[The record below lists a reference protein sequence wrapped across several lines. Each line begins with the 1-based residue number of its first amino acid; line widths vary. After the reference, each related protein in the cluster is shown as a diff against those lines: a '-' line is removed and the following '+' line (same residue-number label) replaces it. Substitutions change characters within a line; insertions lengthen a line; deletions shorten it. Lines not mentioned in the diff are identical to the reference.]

1 MAGKEF
7 KTVNVPIADHGV
19 HSHPFNYPY
28 VGSGRF
34 MEVFPTYYEPLKKG
48 ESSIAK
54 GGFYS
59 LLLPLAQSAFFTGRY
74 HFKGVFVPYTYVFRP
89 WYEFQESK
97 KYHNS
102 AGDDVRYSQAPNCG
116 HDTLTKRF
124 IHLANG
130 LVTLVSNPSTSP
142 YNYDIS
148 VTDGT
153 ANYTYYKL
161 TSKGARVLKVLN
173 GLGIAPLWV
182 INTKEPCLL
191 INVLCYI
198 KGFLDVYWPGQYVD
212 TQRFEALQAAIKPEE
227 FDYNNNDA
235 VDAILNALGYCSS
248 MFYDK
253 SIFDY
258 CWDTPSGPN
267 SGAITPI
274 SIKDQTYGAVPSWN
288 DSEAPVITNDK
299 VHSPDD
305 GNSTSPNNG
314 AFISNPSDYSG
325 GVDGFMGRITQFGLQ
340 ALTSIANFMRRNQLV
355 GSRLIDMYLAK
366 HGIKLDNI
374 DSKQSFVLGDEFV
387 EINVSSIENNSDVHL
402 GELAGKGVANT
413 DPNKPME
420 FSCDANH
427 DGVFIIYCSIE
438 PDSDMPVYNDA
449 YNSRIFTNDFY
460 HGEFDKLGVEGVRQI
475 SAFNSMSGSLNA
487 LCQSKLFG
495 FLNRYYG
502 DIQEKPR
509 LTGDFRIN
517 TRGAKSLSA
526 YHSLRTFGL
535 DTVLG
540 AQGLYHSLEF
550 VTGQNDMDQYQRIF
564 YSADQDNLLLYIRWF
579 GENKKHKL
587 PLGDSYYWSDDEFN
601 KKVKVLNQ
609 GMRR

>member
-1 MAGKEF
+1 MAGKEL
-7 KTVNVPIADHGV
+7 KSVEVPIEDHGI

-28 VGSGRF
+28 VGSARF
-34 MEVFPTYYEPLKKG
+34 MEVFPTYYEPLKRD
-48 ESSIAK
+48 ETSIVK

-74 HFKGVFVPYTYVFRP
+74 HFKGVFVPYTFVFRP

-97 KYHNS
+97 KFHNS
-102 AGDDVRYSQAPNCG
+102 AGEDVRYSQAPNCL
-116 HDTLTKRF
+116 HETLTKSF
-124 IHLANG
+124 VKLSNG
-130 LVTLVSNPSTSP
+130 LVTLVSNPQTSP
-142 YNYDIS
+142 YNYDIVVS
-148 VTDGT
+148 DGT
-153 ANYTYYKL
+153 ANYLHYKL
-161 TSKGARVLKVLN
+161 TTKGARVLKVLN
-173 GLGIAPLWV
+173 GLGIAPLWMV
-182 INTKEPCLL
+182 NSKEPCLL

-212 TQRFEALQAAIKPEE
+212 TQRYEALQAAIKPEAY
-227 FDYNNNDA
+227 DYNDA
-235 VDAILNALGYCSS
+235 DSVDAILNALAYCST

-258 CWDTPSGPN
+258 CWDSPSGPN
-267 SGAITPI
+267 SGAITKM
-274 SIKDQTYGAVPSWN
+274 SITDQTYADIPNW
-288 DSEAPVITNDK
+288 DSAMAPVITNDNS
-299 VHSPDD
+299 VDDSAYSP
-305 GNSTSPNNG
+305 SNG
-314 AFISNPSDYSG
+314 AFIANASDESSSG
-325 GVDGFMGRITQFGLQ
+325 GFYGRITQFGLQ

-374 DSKQSFVLGDEFV
+374 EAKQSYVIGDEFV
-387 EINVSSIENNSDVHL
+387 EIEVSSIENNSNTNL

-413 DPNKPME
+413 RPDHPMSFE
-420 FSCDANH
+420 CQAKN
-427 DGVFIIYCSIE
+427 DGVFIIYCSVE

-449 YNSRIFTNDFY
+449 YNSRIYTNDFY
-460 HGEFDKLGVEGVRQI
+460 HGAFDKLGVEGVRQI
-475 SAFNSMSGSLNA
+475 SAFNSMSGALNA
-487 LCQSKLFG
+487 LCSSRLFG

-517 TRGAKSLSA
+517 TRGARELSA

-550 VTGQNDMDQYQRIF
+550 VTGLNDMDQYQRIF
-564 YSADQDNLLLYIRWF
+564 YTADQDNLLMYIRWF

-601 KKVKVLNQ
+601 KKVKVVNQ